1 MIAYFNGQFVS
12 KEDVKISPDDRGFLF
27 SDGVYEVIR
36 SYGGSLFKIDD
47 HLERLSR
54 SLRELHMA
62 TAFLTHLKTL
72 ADQLMQRNN
81 LENEDATLYI
91 QITRGVA
98 PRKHAFPDIE
108 TSPTV
113 YISASALQPF
123 HEEWEKGIT
132 IILVPDIRWG
142 RCDIKSVGLLPNVLA
157 SQQAK
162 ERGAAEAVF
171 VRDGVITEGSHT
183 SFCAVFDGRL
193 VTHPANNH
201 ILPGITR
208 RVVLDLCVT
217 LGIPFRE
224 SPILERTLTGASEL
238 MVLGTTS
245 EIVPVVRVNDRV
257 VGDGKPGPIT
267 SKLQRA
273 FRDLVAGSV
282 FELY

>member
-12 KEDVKISPDDRGFLF
+12 KEDIKISPDDRGFLF
-27 SDGVYEVIR
+27 ADGVYEVIR
-36 SYGGSLFKIDD
+36 SYGGRLFKVDD
-47 HLERLSR
+47 HLERLMR
-54 SLRELHMA
+54 SLSELHMA
-62 TAFLTHLKTL
+62 PASPADLKSV
-72 ADQLMQRNN
+72 ADQVLQRNN

-108 TSPTV
+108 ISPTV
-113 YISASALQPF
+113 YVSASVLRPS
-123 HEEWEKGIT
+123 HGEWEKGIA
-132 IILVPDIRWG
+132 IILVPDLRWG

-162 ERGAAEAVF
+162 DRGAAEAVF

-183 SFCAVFDGRL
+183 SFCAVFEGQL
-193 VTHPANNH
+193 VTHPANHH
-201 ILPGITR
+201 ILAGITR
-208 RVVLDLCVT
+208 RVVLDLCVI

-224 SPILERTLTGASEL
+224 SPIIERTLTGASEL

-245 EIVPVVRVNDRV
+245 EIVPVVRVNDWA

-267 SKLQRA
+267 SKLKRA
-273 FRDLVAGSV
+273 FGDLVAA
-282 FELY
+282 

>member
-1 MIAYFNGQFVS
+1 MIAYFNGRFVS

-27 SDGVYEVIR
+27 ADGVYEVIR
-36 SYGGSLFKIDD
+36 SYGGRLFKIDD

-62 TAFLTHLKTL
+62 TAFLTHLKTV

-81 LENEDATLYI
+81 LENEDAALYI

-98 PRKHAFPDIE
+98 PRKHAFPGIE

-282 FELY
+282 SELY